1 MAVDRGVLTMIG
13 QTVSHY
19 RVLEELGGGGMGVV
33 YKAEDTKL
41 GRLVALKF
49 LPEEM
54 AHDRQSVER
63 LQREARAA
71 SALNH
76 PHICTIYD
84 IDEHQGQPFIAM
96 EFLDGQTLR
105 DRIADRP
112 VAVEELLG
120 LGIQLADALEAAHAQ
135 GIVHRDIKPA
145 NVFLTQRGHAKILD
159 FGLAKQ
165 ALQRQRVREAAGAS
179 GEATLAGDE
188 NLTSPGSTVGTMAY
202 MSPEQARG
210 EEVDAR
216 SDVFSLGAVL
226 YEMATGRQAFTGST
240 SAMVFDAILN
250 RASSAPRKLNPKLPA
265 ELERIIQK
273 ALEKDRELRYQRA
286 AEIRADLKRLKRDS
300 DSGRTAASHAPAP
313 AKRRRTGKTIDS
325 LAVLPFTN
333 ASQDPESEYLS
344 DGITETIIN
353 SLSGLPKLR
362 VVPRTL
368 VFRYKG
374 TNADPETVAS
384 ELGVR
389 AVVTGRLLQRGETV
403 TVKAELIDVARQNQL
418 WGGNYN
424 RKMEDILEV
433 QEDIAR
439 EISRNL
445 QLKLSGVEKKR
456 LTKRHTVNS
465 QAYQLYLKGNHQ
477 AGTWNEQ
484 GLRKAI
490 GYFQQSIELDPSY
503 ALSYAGMAYA
513 LSLMGFYGFLPSQE
527 VYRKV
532 QAAAAKALE
541 INDSLAEP
549 HVSLGWVKSFHDWDF
564 AGAEKAIRRAIEI
577 KPELANAH
585 DALAIVLCT
594 SGRKEEGLA
603 AARKASELDPLTPVI
618 QGHLAWIHH
627 CLYRD
632 EEAINI
638 LHETL
643 ELHPDNYYALRIL
656 VICCNTAGRHQE
668 AIAAG
673 KKILSLTENKVIG
686 AGLLGWAFAAAG
698 QRQEAEEILSQL
710 QEEARTEPALGYYLA
725 LTHIALGENEKAV
738 EWAEKAA
745 QKRVGILTVLGPE
758 PFFDPLRSH
767 PRFQA
772 LLRRMNFPE

>member
-1 MAVDRGVLTMIG
+1 MAVARGVLTMIG

-188 NLTSPGSTVGTMAY
+188 NLTSPGSTVGTVAY

-286 AEIRADLKRLKRDS
+286 AEIRADLKRLKRDT

-313 AKRRRTGKTIDS
+313 AKRRRIGKTIDS

-389 AVVTGRLLQRGETV
+389 AVVTGRLFQRGETV

-445 QLKLSGVEKKR
+445 QLKLSGAEKK
-456 LTKRHTVNS
+456 TPD
-465 QAYQLYLKGNHQ
+465 
-477 AGTWNEQ
+477 
-484 GLRKAI
+484 KATH
-490 GYFQQSIELDPSY
+490 GQQPSLS
-503 ALSYAGMAYA
+503 ALPEG
-513 LSLMGFYGFLPSQE
+513 
-527 VYRKV
+527 
-532 QAAAAKALE
+532 
-541 INDSLAEP
+541 
-549 HVSLGWVKSFHDWDF
+549 
-564 AGAEKAIRRAIEI
+564 
-577 KPELANAH
+577 KP
-585 DALAIVLCT
+585 
-594 SGRKEEGLA
+594 
-603 AARKASELDPLTPVI
+603 P
-618 QGHLAWIHH
+618 
-627 CLYRD
+627 
-632 EEAINI
+632 
-638 LHETL
+638 
-643 ELHPDNYYALRIL
+643 
-656 VICCNTAGRHQE
+656 GRHME
-668 AIAAG
+668 
-673 KKILSLTENKVIG
+673 
-686 AGLLGWAFAAAG
+686 
-698 QRQEAEEILSQL
+698 
-710 QEEARTEPALGYYLA
+710 
-725 LTHIALGENEKAV
+725 
-738 EWAEKAA
+738 
-745 QKRVGILTVLGPE
+745 
-758 PFFDPLRSH
+758 
-767 PRFQA
+767 
-772 LLRRMNFPE
+772 

>member
-1 MAVDRGVLTMIG
+1 MIG

-240 SAMVFDAILN
+240 SAMIFDAILN

-368 VFRYKG
+368 
-374 TNADPETVAS
+374 
-384 ELGVR
+384 
-389 AVVTGRLLQRGETV
+389 
-403 TVKAELIDVARQNQL
+403 
-418 WGGNYN
+418 
-424 RKMEDILEV
+424 
-433 QEDIAR
+433 
-439 EISRNL
+439 
-445 QLKLSGVEKKR
+445 
-456 LTKRHTVNS
+456 
-465 QAYQLYLKGNHQ
+465 
-477 AGTWNEQ
+477 
-484 GLRKAI
+484 
-490 GYFQQSIELDPSY
+490 
-503 ALSYAGMAYA
+503 
-513 LSLMGFYGFLPSQE
+513 
-527 VYRKV
+527 
-532 QAAAAKALE
+532 
-541 INDSLAEP
+541 
-549 HVSLGWVKSFHDWDF
+549 
-564 AGAEKAIRRAIEI
+564 
-577 KPELANAH
+577 
-585 DALAIVLCT
+585 
-594 SGRKEEGLA
+594 
-603 AARKASELDPLTPVI
+603 
-618 QGHLAWIHH
+618 
-627 CLYRD
+627 
-632 EEAINI
+632 
-638 LHETL
+638 
-643 ELHPDNYYALRIL
+643 
-656 VICCNTAGRHQE
+656 
-668 AIAAG
+668 
-673 KKILSLTENKVIG
+673 
-686 AGLLGWAFAAAG
+686 
-698 QRQEAEEILSQL
+698 
-710 QEEARTEPALGYYLA
+710 
-725 LTHIALGENEKAV
+725 
-738 EWAEKAA
+738 
-745 QKRVGILTVLGPE
+745 
-758 PFFDPLRSH
+758 
-767 PRFQA
+767 
-772 LLRRMNFPE
+772 